1 MRASIAV
8 IAVAVAAAIWFLLDQ
23 APPMANTALVDTAT
37 TNQVQAQVKSAIE
50 NSFSYDYT
58 DTGRTEKAARAV
70 LVGDAMRQYEQ
81 LFDKVRSQ
89 AAQQKLVLVSTVRA
103 IAVRE
108 LAGDDATLL
117 VFVDQQ
123 AVRTGDNGNTSTT
136 AQLRVLAHRSGGTW
150 QVTGLTVL

>member
-1 MRASIAV
+1 MKV
-8 IAVAVAAAIWFLLDQ
+8 AVAVIVVALAAAGWFLLNQ

-37 TNQVQAQVKSAIE
+37 TSQVEAQVKAAIE

-58 DTGRTEKAARAV
+58 DTARTEKAAKAV
-70 LVGDAMRQYEQ
+70 LVGDAMREYEQ
-81 LFDKVRSQ
+81 LFAKVRAQ
-89 AAQQKLVLVSTVRA
+89 AAQKQLVLVSTVRG

-108 LAGDDATLL
+108 LSQDDAMLL

-123 AVRTGDNGNTSTT
+123 AVQTVDNGNTSTS
-136 AQLRVLAHRSGGTW
+136 AQLRVVAHRSGAAW